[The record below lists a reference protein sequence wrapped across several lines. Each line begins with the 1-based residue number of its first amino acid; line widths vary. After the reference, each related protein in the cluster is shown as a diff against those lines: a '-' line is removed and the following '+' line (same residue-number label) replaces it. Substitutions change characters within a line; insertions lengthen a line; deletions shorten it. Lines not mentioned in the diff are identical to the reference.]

1 MPNKLSRE
9 DWHRFYKSGGGY
21 LKPGFHI
28 YDESDV
34 GDFAIT
40 SNSAGGKDAKDY
52 AEQLQ
57 ILLEGLTLCSK
68 SILLRVE
75 VDSRETSNLDI
86 SERILDIGCPID
98 MDDVEDHS
106 ELRKKISAAQKHI
119 GQSKESKGGNGNR
132 RIKMHVKLPDLYD
145 TGEFLKGLLT
155 NGSLRMDGLEG
166 SDGLSI
172 QSADVITQIHTLTKQ
187 EIQNALDEWSIYG
200 RDAFFAQ
207 HKVHRAHKYTIAVD
221 DAEFDAKAIVVGAL
235 RTTRPQLGEFRTA
248 IFNGNA
254 LTIAQPLRKLGFD
267 VLDLE
272 LDEIE
277 VEDDRHLREILNR
290 GLVGPVERHQLVKS
304 RRGQGVFR
312 DNVESREPKCRITGV
327 SNPRYLRASHIKPW
341 RKSSDI
347 EKIDGNNGLMLAP
360 HVDFLFDRGL
370 ISFEDDGTLIVSVQI
385 EDGALESWGIPTE
398 INVGVFSPEQA
409 VYLKFHREH
418 ELKG

>member
-1 MPNKLSRE
+1 MPMSNNQGRIEWKYLE
-9 DWHRFYKSGGGY
+9 TQKGQ
-21 LKPGFHI
+21 LKPGFQVS
-28 YDESDV
+28 DSDV
-34 GDFAIT
+34 ADFSII
-40 SNSAGGKDAKDY
+40 SNSAGGATAKEY
-52 AEQLQ
+52 SIQLQ
-57 ILLEGLTLCSK
+57 LILEGLTASEMVLV
-68 SILLRVE
+68 RVE
-75 VDSRETSNLDI
+75 VDSSKTSGLALEQRVLGI
-86 SERILDIGCPID
+86 QFPIV
-98 MDDVEDHS
+98 MAQVDDHLG
-106 ELRKKISAAQKHI
+106 LRKRIEQSQKPI
-119 GQSKESKGGNGNR
+119 GQSSDVTETGKGNGNR
-132 RIKMHVKLPDLYD
+132 RIRMHISSNGVSSSQLLSGLIPLE
-145 TGEFLKGLLT
+145 GEFRLGT
-155 NGSLRMDGLEG
+155 SV
-166 SDGLSI
+166 
-172 QSADVITQIHTLTKQ
+172 SATDVINQIHTLTKD
-187 EIQNALDEWSIYG
+187 EIEAAIEEWSRDG
-200 RDAFFAQ
+200 REAFFTR
-207 HKVHRAHKYTIAVD
+207 HKVHSAFKYKIAVD
-221 DAEFDAKAIVVGAL
+221 EAEFDAKAIVVGAL
-235 RTTRPQLGEFRTA
+235 RNTRPQLGEFKTA

-370 ISFEDDGTLIVSVQI
+370 ISFEDDGTLIVSTQI
-385 EDGALESWGIPTE
+385 EEGALESWGIPSE
-398 INVGVFSPEQA
+398 VNVGKFSSEQA
-409 VYLKFHREH
+409 VYLKFRREH

>member
-1 MPNKLSRE
+1 MSNNQGRIEWKYLE
-9 DWHRFYKSGGGY
+9 TQKGQ
-21 LKPGFHI
+21 LKPGFQVS
-28 YDESDV
+28 DSDV
-34 GDFAIT
+34 ADFSII
-40 SNSAGGKDAKDY
+40 SNSAGGATAKEY
-52 AEQLQ
+52 SIQLQ
-57 ILLEGLTLCSK
+57 LILEGLTASEMDLV
-68 SILLRVE
+68 RVE
-75 VDSRETSNLDI
+75 VDSSKTSGLALEQRVLGI
-86 SERILDIGCPID
+86 QFPIV
-98 MDDVEDHS
+98 MAQVDDHLG
-106 ELRKKISAAQKHI
+106 LRKRIEQSQKPI
-119 GQSKESKGGNGNR
+119 GQSSDVTETGKGNGNR
-132 RIKMHVKLPDLYD
+132 RIRMHISSNGVSSSQLLSGLIPLE
-145 TGEFLKGLLT
+145 GEFRLGT
-155 NGSLRMDGLEG
+155 SV
-166 SDGLSI
+166 
-172 QSADVITQIHTLTKQ
+172 SATDVINQIHTLTKD
-187 EIQNALDEWSIYG
+187 EIEAAIEEWSRDG
-200 RDAFFAQ
+200 REAFFTR
-207 HKVHRAHKYTIAVD
+207 HKVHSAFKYKIAVD

-235 RTTRPQLGEFRTA
+235 RNTRPQLGEFKTA

-312 DNVESREPKCRITGV
+312 DNVESREPNCRITGV

-370 ISFEDDGTLIVSVQI
+370 ISFEDDGTLIVSTQI
-385 EDGALESWGIPTE
+385 EEGALESWGIPSE
-398 INVGVFSPEQA
+398 VNVGNFSSEQA